1 MKILVTGGTG
11 LLGRNVI
18 LLLLK
23 KGHDIVL
30 LLRNP
35 HKFNLKNE
43 RIHIVKGD
51 VLEIS
56 DVEKAIAGCDV
67 VIHAAADTVQHHRS
81 IDDYK
86 VNTLGTKNI
95 LSACKKEYSKV
106 IHVGSAGY
114 FGYGTLENPGE
125 EINQFDIPATN
136 HFIY

>member
-1 MKILVTGGTG
+1 MRLTHENSCYR
-11 LLGRNVI
+11 RNRTSW
-18 LLLLK
+18 K
-23 KGHDIVL
+23 KRHPSAAKGHDIVL
-30 LLRNP
+30 LLGNP

-95 LSACKKEYSKV
+95 LSACKKRIFK
-106 IHVGSAGY
+106 
-114 FGYGTLENPGE
+114 
-125 EINQFDIPATN
+125 
-136 HFIY
+136 

>member
-11 LLGRNVI
+11 LLGRNII

-35 HKFNLKNE
+35 HKLNLKDE
-43 RIHIVKGD
+43 KIRIVKGD

-56 DVEKAIAGCDV
+56 DVEKATTGCDV

-81 IDDYK
+81 TDDYK

-95 LSACKKEYSKV
+95 LYACNKKK
-106 IHVGSAGY
+106 IQK
-114 FGYGTLENPGE
+114 LNKL
-125 EINQFDIPATN
+125 D
-136 HFIY
+136 